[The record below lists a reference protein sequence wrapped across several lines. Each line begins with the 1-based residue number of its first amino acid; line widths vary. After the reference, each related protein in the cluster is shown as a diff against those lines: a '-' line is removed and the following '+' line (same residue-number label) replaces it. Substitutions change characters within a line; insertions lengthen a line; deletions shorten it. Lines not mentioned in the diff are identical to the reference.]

1 MLTLEEAK
9 AIYLK
14 YDCSTYGMA
23 MEEIDAYNEFRK
35 LNISKTMREEWR
47 QELFDAL
54 IDQLKSNGSE
64 YLFYRIYKLAENGNR
79 QNKERLLA
87 LKDALAFI
95 KYEDLV
101 VNACVSEGIMG
112 RKALSVRSGMIFWAY
127 DLGEYEMAKE
137 LVLYTMNLLSY
148 QPTEERLKGRFERD
162 RARCCLI
169 EKELQLGCFK

>member
-9 AIYLK
+9 AVYLK
-14 YDCSTYGMA
+14 YNCSMYGMA
-23 MEEIDAYNEFRK
+23 REELDIYNEFRK
-35 LNISKTMREEWR
+35 SNISKEMQEKWR
-47 QELFDAL
+47 QELFVK
-54 IDQLKSNGSE
+54 LKDELRSKGSVG
-64 YLFYRIYKLAENGNR
+64 LFNRLYDLAENGNR
-79 QNKERLLA
+79 QNKERLLV

-95 KYEDLV
+95 KFNNLKD
-101 VNACVSEGIMG
+101 NAIVSETIIG
-112 RKALSVRSGMIFWAY
+112 RKELSVRSGMIFWAY

-162 RARCCLI
+162 RTTCCLV